1 MNSIIKN
8 ILFDIDGTLI
18 GQKIR
23 GDITLRTFYLENKE
37 KFDNVS
43 EKEFFNLWLNAGKIN
58 FQQFLKGEISFEE
71 KITSQILEVFKH
83 SSSEIDR
90 HKANMI
96 FNKFLPLYEEN
107 LQLYEDVIPCLE
119 DLKKEGYRL
128 GIISNGHSED
138 QRKKLN
144 KFGIKDY
151 FSTIVI
157 SGDIGFAK
165 PNPKIFL
172 ESIKILNV
180 DPQDVIYIGDMIEM
194 DIIAANKVGMKAIWI
209 NRAKRE
215 VKFDGPSISDLTN
228 LKEIIEMK

>member
-1 MNSIIKN
+1 MIKN

-119 DLKKEGYRL
+119 DLKKEGYHL

-172 ESIKILNV
+172 ESINILNV

-209 NRAKRE
+209 NRAKKE
-215 VKFDGPSISDLTN
+215 VKFDGTSISDLTN